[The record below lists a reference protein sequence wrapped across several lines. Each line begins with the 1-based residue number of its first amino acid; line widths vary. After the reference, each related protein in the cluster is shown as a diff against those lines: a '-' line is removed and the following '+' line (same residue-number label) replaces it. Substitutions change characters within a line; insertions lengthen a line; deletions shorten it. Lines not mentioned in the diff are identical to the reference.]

1 MAGFLRFVVWFSVL
15 LAVLALVVLPLIATP
30 ILTQMVRDMGLR
42 SETLRV
48 SVDLFDPSL
57 LVGRARNLHIVAG
70 NVDMSPAGV
79 GSIDLTLGDVSF
91 FDRTWG
97 SVDGELTGISVTTS
111 GGTVTL
117 GSLLIAG
124 PAEEASATARLSA
137 DETETLIRLAAEREG
152 LGLDDVQFSNEGV
165 RVTIRDATSA
175 AQLQVRG
182 GALVLFPG
190 SGSGG
195 VPLIQPAPSDGWA
208 PQEAWIS
215 DDGLNVRG
223 VVNTTDLAAQ
233 VTRR

>member
-1 MAGFLRFVVWFSVL
+1 MAGFLRFLAWFAVL
-15 LAVLALVVLPLIATP
+15 VAVLALVVLPLIATP

-57 LVGRARNLHIVAG
+57 LFGRARNLHVVAT

-79 GSIDLTLGDVSF
+79 AGIDFTLGDVSF
-91 FDRTWG
+91 FDRKWG
-97 SVDGELTGISVTTS
+97 TVDGALTGISVTTS
-111 GGTVTL
+111 TGTVTL
-117 GSLLIAG
+117 GSVTVSG
-124 PAEEASATARLSA
+124 DAESATATARLSA
-137 DETETLIRLAAEREG
+137 DETESLIRFAAEREG
-152 LGLDDVQFSNEGV
+152 LRLDDVQFGSDGV
-165 RVTIRDATSA
+165 QVTIRGVTAA

-208 PQEAWIS
+208 LQEAWIS
-215 DDGLNVRG
+215 DDGLNIRG
-223 VVNTTDLAAQ
+223 VVDTTRLAAQ
-233 VTRR
+233 VTT